1 MVIEA
6 KVRDLKI
13 KNRKFRN
20 DGKTIGVV
28 RRINGESIPFSMTRS
43 ELMTYLGRYGNNNR
57 LTINLNGEHIKTSIE
72 HIERDVVLH
81 FAHHIQL
88 NEIE

>member
-6 KVRDLKI
+6 NIRDLKI

-28 RRINGESIPFSMTRS
+28 KRINGETIPVSMPRS
-43 ELMTYLGRYGNNNR
+43 KLMTYLGRYGNNNG
-57 LTINLNGEHIKTSIE
+57 LIINLNGEQIKTSIE

>member
-6 KVRDLKI
+6 NVRDLKT

-20 DGKTIGVV
+20 DGKTIGIVQRV
-28 RRINGESIPFSMTRS
+28 NGESIPVSMTRS
-43 ELMTYLGRYGNNNR
+43 KLMTYLGRNEGTNE
-57 LTINLNGEHIKTSIE
+57 LMISLNGEHIRTSIE

-88 NEIE
+88 KEIE

>member
-6 KVRDLKI
+6 NVRDLNT

-20 DGKTIGVV
+20 DGKTIGIVK
-28 RRINGESIPFSMTRS
+28 RINGESIPVSMTRS
-43 ELMTYLGRYGNNNR
+43 KLMTYLGRNSNTNE
-57 LTINLNGEHIKTSIE
+57 LMISLNGEHIRTSIE

-88 NEIE
+88 KEIE

>member
-6 KVRDLKI
+6 NVRDLKT

-20 DGKTIGVV
+20 DGKTNGNVQRV
-28 RRINGESIPFSMTRS
+28 NGESIPVSMTRS
-43 ELMTYLGRYGNNNR
+43 KLMTYLGRNEGANE
-57 LTINLNGEHIKTSIE
+57 LMISLNGEHIRTSIE

-88 NEIE
+88 KEIE